1 MNDIYEQF
9 RKYVSQLKYPEDT
22 MVEYHHEPP
31 HHTGRSSDTS
41 EMNVIAS
48 LEHHSLLHY
57 YRWLSYGEIQDKIA
71 WLWRKGQ
78 DEEARKLMNENRI
91 KTCKKT
97 NSGFYNSK
105 LQSELGK
112 RGAYASHLVQKKNF
126 TGRWNSQTQRE
137 IALLGNTP
145 ESRKKKGEGGKIGG
159 KKSVETRRN
168 MGVGVF
174 NPKSRK
180 KGNLLANLSR
190 WGIVINGERIS
201 KDFLPQEFIDWFL
214 VHKQNK
220 FVISQSE
227 AKLLTL
233 EEKVQ
238 RLLGELG
245 VTRNT
250 SKNAQNNQIID
261 C

>member
-1 MNDIYEQF
+1 MNNIYEQF
-9 RKYVSQLKYPEDT
+9 REYVSQLVYSQDT
-22 MVEYHHEPP
+22 MVELHHEPP
-31 HHTGRSSDTS
+31 RHTGRSSDS
-41 EMNVIAS
+41 SQMNVIAS
-48 LEHHSLLHY
+48 LDHHALLHY

-91 KTCKKT
+91 KTCKEKQ
-97 NSGFYNSK
+97 SGFYNSQ
-105 LQSELGK
+105 LQSKLGK
-112 RGAYASHLVQKKNF
+112 RGAYASHKIQKENS
-126 TGRWNSQTQRE
+126 TGRWNSQTQSK

-145 ESRKKKGEGGKIGG
+145 EVRKKKGEGGKVGG
-159 KKSVETRRN
+159 KKSAETRKQ
-168 MGVGVF
+168 MGVGVY
-174 NPKSRK
+174 NPESRL

-190 WGIVINGERIS
+190 WGIVVNGERIS

-220 FVISQSE
+220 FIISQSE
-227 AKLLTL
+227 AKLFTL

-250 SKNAQNNQIID
+250 STNAQNNQIND